1 MFGYFRPNDSHLIG
15 DQTGLFNAYYCRL
28 CYCLRLKGG
37 QKARAFT
44 TFDVALYSM
53 ILNLFMKESSPP
65 VVKCEKIKKENMSL
79 FSNDEIGLRLASLSF
94 IAFGEKIRDDELD
107 GNKIRAK
114 FLKLIYQKDIE
125 NAKKNEPEMAKIA
138 YEGTELINK
147 LQKENAPLEEVLKAY
162 GDMSIASFCLIA
174 PITDDYKNLLS
185 SIAEW
190 TFFIDMVA
198 DYDDD
203 VKENAPNSLYDPR
216 YKTLK
221 EYFDNNWHYLYQKNK
236 EIADR
241 VYNGLISIKDDS
253 IEWITL
259 YKIVI
264 HALDTVMQNILDGK
278 DIKFHYFRELEKN
291 MKINKKRKEQNKKRV
306 VK

>member
-79 FSNDEIGLRLASLSF
+79 FQNDEIGLRLASLSL

-107 GNKIRAK
+107 GKVIRAK
-114 FLKLIYQKDIE
+114 FLQLLYKKDIE
-125 NAKKNEPEMAKIA
+125 NAKKSEPELAKIA

-147 LQKENAPLEEVLKAY
+147 LQKENAPLESVLKAY
-162 GDMSIASFCLIA
+162 GNTSILSFCLLA
-174 PITDDYKNLLS
+174 PITDDYKNLIS

-203 VKENAPNSLYDPR
+203 VSFEIPFVFLTPKLSGVNLNASPL
-216 YKTLK
+216 
-221 EYFDNNWHYLYQKNK
+221 
-236 EIADR
+236 
-241 VYNGLISIKDDS
+241 
-253 IEWITL
+253 
-259 YKIVI
+259 
-264 HALDTVMQNILDGK
+264 
-278 DIKFHYFRELEKN
+278 
-291 MKINKKRKEQNKKRV
+291 
-306 VK
+306 

>member
-1 MFGYFRPNDSHLIG
+1 MFGYFRPNNTHLMG
-15 DQTGLFNAYYCRL
+15 DQIGLFNAYYCRL
-28 CYCLRLKGG
+28 CYCLRIKGG

-53 ILNLFMKESSPP
+53 IVNLFLKQDAPP

-114 FLKLIYQKDIE
+114 ILKFIYRKEIE
-125 NAKKNEPEMAKIA
+125 AAKESEPEMAKIA

-162 GDMSIASFCLIA
+162 GDMSIASFCLLA
-174 PITDDYKNLLS
+174 PITDEYKKLIS

-190 TFFIDMVA
+190 TFFVDMLA

-203 VKENAPNSLYDPR
+203 VKEKAPNSLHDPSC
-216 YKTLK
+216 KTLK
-221 EYFDNNWHYLYQKNK
+221 EYFNKNWHYLYQKNK
-236 EIADR
+236 EISDKIYESLLA
-241 VYNGLISIKDDS
+241 IKDDS

-264 HALDTVMQNILDGK
+264 NALDTVVQNILEGK
-278 DIKFHYFRELEKN
+278 DIKFHYFKELFKN
-291 MKINKKRKEQNKKRV
+291 IKVNKKRKEINKIRG